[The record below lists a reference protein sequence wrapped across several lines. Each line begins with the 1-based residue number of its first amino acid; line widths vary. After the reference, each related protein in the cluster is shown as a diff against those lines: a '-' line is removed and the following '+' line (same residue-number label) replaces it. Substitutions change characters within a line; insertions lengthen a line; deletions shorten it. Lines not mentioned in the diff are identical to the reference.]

1 MELKSIILYFLICT
15 FNLSSLLGTG
25 LVKSVDYQS
34 IENKVIKE
42 TTFKENGVK
51 IQYNIKSSLDKEI
64 ERIKKIYIKENK
76 IEETED
82 DSHFYIVGDKNIEVN
97 LWCEDGIVFVEA
109 ISINNDKDIDTIS
122 LKNDLKKLQN
132 KKTNSVKYFEYYK
145 GRLNSI
151 NSLKEIKEEEEEGFT
166 KVHNGYVGNYELKS
180 GSKISYGIMEYD
192 TGVYV
197 IVGTPIIFT
206 TY

>member
-1 MELKSIILYFLICT
+1 MELKSIIVYFLICT
-15 FNLSSLLGTG
+15 FNLSSLMGTG
-25 LVKSVDYQS
+25 LVKSVDYQN

-64 ERIKKIYIKENK
+64 ERIKKVYIKENK

-82 DSHFYIVGDKNIEVN
+82 NSHFYIVGDKNIEVN

-122 LKNDLKKLQN
+122 LKNNLKKLQN
-132 KKTNSVKYFEYYK
+132 QKTNSVKYFEYYK

-151 NSLKEIKEEEEEGFT
+151 NSLKEVKEKEGFI

>member
-15 FNLSSLLGTG
+15 FNLSSLMGTG
-25 LVKSVDYQS
+25 LVKNMDYKS
-34 IENKVIKE
+34 IEKEVVKE

-64 ERIKKIYIKENK
+64 ERIKRIYIKENK

-82 DSHFYIVGDKNIEVN
+82 NNHFYIVGDKNIEIN

-122 LKNDLKKLQN
+122 LKNNLKKLQN

-151 NSLKEIKEEEEEGFT
+151 NSLKEIKEEEGFT

>member
-151 NSLKEIKEEEEEGFT
+151 NSLKEVKEEEGFI

>member
-15 FNLSSLLGTG
+15 FNLSSLMGTG
-25 LVKSVDYQS
+25 LVKNMDYKS
-34 IENKVIKE
+34 IEKEVVKE

-64 ERIKKIYIKENK
+64 ERIKRIYIKENK

-82 DSHFYIVGDKNIEVN
+82 NNHFYIVGDKNIEIN
-97 LWCEDGIVFVEA
+97 LWCEDGIIFVEA

-122 LKNDLKKLQN
+122 LKNNLKKLQN

-151 NSLKEIKEEEEEGFT
+151 NGLKEIKEEEGFT

>member
-15 FNLSSLLGTG
+15 FNLSSLMGTG
-25 LVKSVDYQS
+25 LVKNMDYKS
-34 IENKVIKE
+34 IEKEVVKE

-64 ERIKKIYIKENK
+64 ERIKGIYIKENK

-82 DSHFYIVGDKNIEVN
+82 NSHFYIVGDKNIEVN

-109 ISINNDKDIDTIS
+109 ISINNDKVIDTIS
-122 LKNDLKKLQN
+122 LKNNLKKLQN

-151 NSLKEIKEEEEEGFT
+151 NSLKEIKEEEEGFT

>member
-1 MELKSIILYFLICT
+1 M
-15 FNLSSLLGTG
+15 
-25 LVKSVDYQS
+25 KSVDYQS

-109 ISINNDKDIDTIS
+109 VSINNDKDIDTIS

-151 NSLKEIKEEEEEGFT
+151 NSLKEIKEEEGFT

>member
-151 NSLKEIKEEEEEGFT
+151 NSLKEIKEEEGFT

>member
-151 NSLKEIKEEEEEGFT
+151 NSLKEIKEEGFT

>member
-15 FNLSSLLGTG
+15 FNLSSLMGTG
-25 LVKSVDYQS
+25 LVKSVDYQN

-82 DSHFYIVGDKNIEVN
+82 NSHFYIVGDKNIEVN

-122 LKNDLKKLQN
+122 LKNNLKKLQN
-132 KKTNSVKYFEYYK
+132 QKTNSVKYFEYYK

-151 NSLKEIKEEEEEGFT
+151 NSLKEVKEEEGFI

-192 TGVYV
+192 TGIYV

>member
-15 FNLSSLLGTG
+15 FNLSSLMGTG
-25 LVKSVDYQS
+25 LVKNMDYKS
-34 IENKVIKE
+34 IEKEVVKE

-64 ERIKKIYIKENK
+64 ERIKRIYIKENK

-82 DSHFYIVGDKNIEVN
+82 NNHFYIVGDKNIEIN

-122 LKNDLKKLQN
+122 LKNNLKKLQN

-151 NSLKEIKEEEEEGFT
+151 NGLKEIKEEEGFT

>member
-15 FNLSSLLGTG
+15 FNLSSLMGTG

-64 ERIKKIYIKENK
+64 ERIKKVYIKENK

-82 DSHFYIVGDKNIEVN
+82 NSHFYIVGDKNIEVN

-122 LKNDLKKLQN
+122 LKNNLKKLQN
-132 KKTNSVKYFEYYK
+132 QKTNSVKYFEYYK

-151 NSLKEIKEEEEEGFT
+151 NSLKEIKEEEGFT
-166 KVHNGYVGNYELKS
+166 KVHNGYVGNYKLKS

>member
-1 MELKSIILYFLICT
+1 MELKSILVYFLICT
-15 FNLSSLLGTG
+15 FNLSSFMGTG
-25 LVKSVDYQS
+25 LIKNMDYKS
-34 IENKVIKE
+34 IENEVTKE

-64 ERIKKIYIKENK
+64 ERIKGIYIKENK

-82 DSHFYIVGDKNIEVN
+82 NNHFYIVGDENIEVN

-109 ISINNDKDIDTIS
+109 ISINSDKDIDTIF
-122 LKNDLKKLQN
+122 LKNNLKKLQN

-145 GRLNSI
+145 GRLNFI
-151 NSLKEIKEEEEEGFT
+151 NSLKEIKEEEEFI
-166 KVHNGYVGNYELKS
+166 KVHNGYVGNYELEN

>member
-122 LKNDLKKLQN
+122 LKNDLKKMQN

-151 NSLKEIKEEEEEGFT
+151 NSLKEIKEEEGFT

>member
-15 FNLSSLLGTG
+15 FNLSSLMGTG
-25 LVKSVDYQS
+25 LVKNMDYKS
-34 IENKVIKE
+34 IEKEVVKE

-64 ERIKKIYIKENK
+64 ERIKGIYIKENK

-82 DSHFYIVGDKNIEVN
+82 NSHFYIVGDKNIEVN

-109 ISINNDKDIDTIS
+109 ISINNDKVIDTIS
-122 LKNDLKKLQN
+122 LKNNLKKLQN

-151 NSLKEIKEEEEEGFT
+151 NSLKEIKEEEGFT

>member
-1 MELKSIILYFLICT
+1 MELKSIIVYFLICT
-15 FNLSSLLGTG
+15 FNLSSLMGTG
-25 LVKSVDYQS
+25 LVKSVDYQN

-64 ERIKKIYIKENK
+64 ERIKKVYIKENK

-82 DSHFYIVGDKNIEVN
+82 NSHFYIVGDKNIEVN

-122 LKNDLKKLQN
+122 LKNNLKKLQN
-132 KKTNSVKYFEYYK
+132 QKTNSVKYFEYYK

-151 NSLKEIKEEEEEGFT
+151 NSLKEVKEEEGFI

-192 TGVYV
+192 TGIYV

>member
-15 FNLSSLLGTG
+15 FNLSSLMGTG
-25 LVKSVDYQS
+25 LVKSVDYQN

-64 ERIKKIYIKENK
+64 ERIKKVYIKENK

-82 DSHFYIVGDKNIEVN
+82 NSHFYIVGDKNIEVN

-122 LKNDLKKLQN
+122 LKNNLKKLQN
-132 KKTNSVKYFEYYK
+132 QKTNSVKYFEYYK

-151 NSLKEIKEEEEEGFT
+151 NSLKEVKEEEGFI

>member
-76 IEETED
+76 IKETED

-109 ISINNDKDIDTIS
+109 VSINNDKDIATIS
-122 LKNDLKKLQN
+122 LKNDLKKMQN

-151 NSLKEIKEEEEEGFT
+151 NSLKEIKEEKGFT
-166 KVHNGYVGNYELKS
+166 KVHNGYVGNYELES

>member
-64 ERIKKIYIKENK
+64 ERIKGIYIKENK

-82 DSHFYIVGDKNIEVN
+82 NSHFYIVGDKNIEVN

-151 NSLKEIKEEEEEGFT
+151 NSLKEIKEEEGFT

>member
-76 IEETED
+76 IKETED

-109 ISINNDKDIDTIS
+109 VSINNDKDIATIS
-122 LKNDLKKLQN
+122 LKNDLKKMQN

-151 NSLKEIKEEEEEGFT
+151 NSLKEIKEEGFT

>member
-15 FNLSSLLGTG
+15 FNLSSLMGTG
-25 LVKSVDYQS
+25 LVKSVDYQN

-64 ERIKKIYIKENK
+64 ERIKKVYIKENK

-82 DSHFYIVGDKNIEVN
+82 NSHFYIVGDKNIEVN

-122 LKNDLKKLQN
+122 LKNNLKKLQN
-132 KKTNSVKYFEYYK
+132 QKTNSVKYFEYYK

-151 NSLKEIKEEEEEGFT
+151 NSLKEVKEEEGFI

-192 TGVYV
+192 TGIYV

>member
-109 ISINNDKDIDTIS
+109 VSINNDKDIDTIS

-151 NSLKEIKEEEEEGFT
+151 NSLKEIKEEEEGFT

>member
-1 MELKSIILYFLICT
+1 MELKSIIVYFLICT
-15 FNLSSLLGTG
+15 FNLLSLTGTG
-25 LVKSVDYQS
+25 LVKSVDYKN

-64 ERIKKIYIKENK
+64 ERIKKNYIKENK

-82 DSHFYIVGDKNIEVN
+82 NNHFYIVGDKSIEVN

-122 LKNDLKKLQN
+122 LKNNLKKLQN
-132 KKTNSVKYFEYYK
+132 QKTNSVKYFEYYK

-151 NSLKEIKEEEEEGFT
+151 NSLKEVKEEGFT

>member
-15 FNLSSLLGTG
+15 FNLTSLMGTG
-25 LVKSVDYQS
+25 LVKNMGYKS
-34 IENKVIKE
+34 IENEVMKE

-64 ERIKKIYIKENK
+64 ERIKGIYIKENK

-82 DSHFYIVGDKNIEVN
+82 NSHFYIVGDKNIEIN

-109 ISINNDKDIDTIS
+109 ISINNKDISTIS
-122 LKNDLKKLQN
+122 LKNNLKKLQN
-132 KKTNSVKYFEYYK
+132 QKTNSVKYFEYYK

-151 NSLKEIKEEEEEGFT
+151 NSLKEIKEEEGFT
-166 KVHNGYVGNYELKS
+166 KVHNGYVGNYRLENE
-180 GSKISYGIMEYD
+180 SKISYGIMEYD

>member
-109 ISINNDKDIDTIS
+109 VSINNDKDIDTIS

-151 NSLKEIKEEEEEGFT
+151 NSLKEIKEEEGFT

>member
-15 FNLSSLLGTG
+15 FNLTSLMGTG
-25 LVKSVDYQS
+25 LVKNMGYKS
-34 IENKVIKE
+34 IENEVMKE

-64 ERIKKIYIKENK
+64 ERIKGIYIKENK

-82 DSHFYIVGDKNIEVN
+82 NSHFYIVGDKNIEIN

-109 ISINNDKDIDTIS
+109 ISINNNKDISTIS
-122 LKNDLKKLQN
+122 LKNNLKKLQN
-132 KKTNSVKYFEYYK
+132 QKTNSVKYFEYYK

-151 NSLKEIKEEEEEGFT
+151 NSLKEIKEEEGFT
-166 KVHNGYVGNYELKS
+166 KVHNGYVGNYSLENE
-180 GSKISYGIMEYD
+180 SKISYGIMEYD

>member
-82 DSHFYIVGDKNIEVN
+82 DSHFYIVGDNNIEVN

-109 ISINNDKDIDTIS
+109 VSINNDKDIATIS
-122 LKNDLKKLQN
+122 LKNDLKKMQN

-151 NSLKEIKEEEEEGFT
+151 NSLKEIKEEEGFT

>member
-15 FNLSSLLGTG
+15 FNLSSLMGTG
-25 LVKSVDYQS
+25 LVKNMDYKS

-64 ERIKKIYIKENK
+64 ERIKGIYIKENK

-82 DSHFYIVGDKNIEVN
+82 NSHFYIVGDKNIEIN

-109 ISINNDKDIDTIS
+109 ISINNNKDISTIS
-122 LKNDLKKLQN
+122 LKNNLKKLQN
-132 KKTNSVKYFEYYK
+132 QKTNSVKYFEYYK

-151 NSLKEIKEEEEEGFT
+151 NSLKEIKEEEGFT
-166 KVHNGYVGNYELKS
+166 KVHNGYVGNYSLENE
-180 GSKISYGIMEYD
+180 SKISYGIMEYD

>member
-15 FNLSSLLGTG
+15 FNLSSLMGTG
-25 LVKSVDYQS
+25 LVKSVDYQN

-42 TTFKENGVK
+42 TAFKENGVK
-51 IQYNIKSSLDKEI
+51 IQYNIESSLDKEI
-64 ERIKKIYIKENK
+64 ERIKKVYIKENK

-82 DSHFYIVGDKNIEVN
+82 NSHFYIVGDKNIEVN

-122 LKNDLKKLQN
+122 LKNNLKKLQN
-132 KKTNSVKYFEYYK
+132 QKTNSVKYFEYYK

-151 NSLKEIKEEEEEGFT
+151 NSLKEVKEEEGFI

>member
-15 FNLSSLLGTG
+15 FNLSSLMGTG
-25 LVKSVDYQS
+25 LVKNMDYKS
-34 IENKVIKE
+34 IEKEVVKE
-42 TTFKENGVK
+42 TTFKQNGVK

-64 ERIKKIYIKENK
+64 ERIKGIYIKENK

-82 DSHFYIVGDKNIEVN
+82 NSHFYIVGDKNIEVN

-109 ISINNDKDIDTIS
+109 ISINNDKVIDTIS
-122 LKNDLKKLQN
+122 LKNNLKKLQN

-151 NSLKEIKEEEEEGFT
+151 NSLKEIKEEEGFT

>member
-1 MELKSIILYFLICT
+1 MELKSIIVYFLICT
-15 FNLSSLLGTG
+15 FNLSSLMGTG
-25 LVKSVDYQS
+25 LVKSVDYQN

-64 ERIKKIYIKENK
+64 ERIKKVYIKENK

-82 DSHFYIVGDKNIEVN
+82 NSHFYIVGDKNIEVN

-122 LKNDLKKLQN
+122 LKNNLKKLQN
-132 KKTNSVKYFEYYK
+132 QKTNSVKYFEYYK

-151 NSLKEIKEEEEEGFT
+151 NSLKEVKEEEGFI

>member
-76 IEETED
+76 IKETED

-109 ISINNDKDIDTIS
+109 VSINNDKDIATIS
-122 LKNDLKKLQN
+122 LKNDLKKMQN

-151 NSLKEIKEEEEEGFT
+151 NSLKEIKEEEGFT

>member
-109 ISINNDKDIDTIS
+109 VSINNDKDIATIS
-122 LKNDLKKLQN
+122 LKNDLKKMQN

-151 NSLKEIKEEEEEGFT
+151 NSLKEIKEEEGFT